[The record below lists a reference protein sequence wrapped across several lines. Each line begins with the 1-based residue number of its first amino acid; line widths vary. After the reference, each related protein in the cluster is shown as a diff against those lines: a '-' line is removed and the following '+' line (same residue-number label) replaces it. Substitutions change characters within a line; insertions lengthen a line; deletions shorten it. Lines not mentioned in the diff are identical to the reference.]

1 MVAPTASEDKWG
13 KSSGLEPGPV
23 RGKGAKSQVP
33 VECPVVAIEG
43 PIGCKSLLGRE
54 GRREEGGTQ
63 IFQRLLL

>member
-13 KSSGLEPGPV
+13 KSSGRETGPV
-23 RGKGAKSQVP
+23 RGKGANNTVP

-54 GRREEGGTQ
+54 GRREGGGTQ
-63 IFQRLLL
+63 IFQRLFL